1 MCTQGSLRNAGFS
14 SLKHIDM
21 AETQSPKDVLMGLI
35 RERSTTKQD
44 VYAATRETFA
54 LMKEVLNEVVDE
66 IKEDFGDTDP
76 RVEFAF
82 IDRGEFEAE
91 IKIAGD
97 VLFFYMHTNVFQFDR
112 SHSVWKSSYLQDN
125 ELNGYVGVVNVYN
138 FLADSLKYQRLHDR
152 GYLIA
157 RLFVNREK
165 RFLVQGKRQMSYL
178 FNDFLNA
185 EMTRERMREFVL
197 SSIIYT
203 LGFDLLAPPY
213 QEVQEVS
220 VAEIEAM
227 SQHLKVITGK
237 RLGFK
242 FSFDEEG

>member
-1 MCTQGSLRNAGFS
+1 
-14 SLKHIDM
+14 M
-21 AETQSPKDVLMGLI
+21 ADNQSTKDLMMTLI
-35 RERSTTKQD
+35 RERSITKQD

-54 LMKEVLNEVVDE
+54 QLKEVLQEVVEE
-66 IKEDFGDTDP
+66 IKESFGDADP

-82 IDRGEFEAE
+82 VDRGEFEAE

-112 SHSVWKSSYLQDN
+112 THSVWKTSYLQEN

-157 RLFVNREK
+157 RLFINREK
-165 RFLVQGKRQMSYL
+165 HFMVQGKRQLSYL
-178 FNDFLNA
+178 FNDFLNS
-185 EMTRERMREFVL
+185 EMSGERMREFVIT
-197 SSIIYT
+197 SIVYT
-203 LGFDLLAPPY
+203 LGFDLYAPPY

-227 SQHLKVITGK
+227 SQHLKVATGK

-242 FSFDEEG
+242 FSFDDEQ

>member
-1 MCTQGSLRNAGFS
+1 
-14 SLKHIDM
+14 M
-21 AETQSPKDVLMGLI
+21 AEQQSSKDLLLGLI
-35 RERSTTKQD
+35 KERSTTKQD

-54 LMKEVLNEVVDE
+54 QLKDVLREVVDE
-66 IKEDFGDTDP
+66 IREGFGETDS

-82 IDRGEFEAE
+82 TDRGEFEAE

-112 SHSVWKSSYLQDN
+112 THSVWKTSYLQDN

-138 FLADSLKYQRLHDR
+138 FLADSLKYQRMHDR

-165 RFLVQGKRQMSYL
+165 HFMVQGKRQLSYL

-185 EMTRERMREFVL
+185 EMSREKMREFVL

-203 LGFDLLAPPY
+203 LGFDLYAPPY

-227 SQHLKVITGK
+227 SMHLKVATGK

-242 FSFDEEG
+242 FSFDDEG